1 MQSIYLDNGS
11 TSFPKAPGLGDAVK
25 SFIDNCGYNI
35 NRGGYEGAYEV
46 ADTVLETKHLL
57 TELFKVGKGKEKNVI
72 FTPSVTYGL
81 NFIILG
87 LLKPGDHVIISSMEH
102 NAVARAVESLRGKS
116 VEVTVAGCESEGI
129 IDLENFE
136 KCFKENT
143 KLVVICHVSNVSGTI
158 QDAEKIGEIAKKKGV
173 FFVLDAA
180 QSAGVLDIDFSKFG
194 LSGLCVPGHKGLLGP
209 QGVGAMILTDE
220 LAKAISPTIY
230 GGTGSISDSLNMP
243 DFLPDKF
250 EPGTLNLPG
259 IIGLNHSLKYVM
271 SKENDEFLSHERKLA
286 VAFMEG
292 IQKIDPEG
300 KKIRIVGPKN
310 IFKRVGIVSL
320 DFLEMDNSDVAFKLE
335 SEYGI
340 MTRCGMHCAPLAHKT
355 LGTYPEGTI
364 RFSFG
369 FFNTEEDAK
378 IAAEAIAEI
387 IK

>member
-1 MQSIYLDNGS
+1 MKSIYLDNGS

-57 TELFKVGKGKEKNVI
+57 TELFNVGKGKEKNVI

-102 NAVARAVESLRGKS
+102 NAVARAVESLREKG
-116 VEVTVAGCESEGI
+116 VEVTLAECDSEGI

-136 KCFKENT
+136 RCFKENT

-158 QDAEKIGEIAKKKGV
+158 QDAEKIGEIAKEKGV

-180 QSAGVLDIDFSKFG
+180 QSAGAVDIDFSKFG

-209 QGVGAMILTDE
+209 QGIGAMILEDE
-220 LAKAISPTIY
+220 LAKAILPTIF
-230 GGTGSISDSLNMP
+230 GGTGSISDSLKMP

-259 IIGLNHSLKYVM
+259 IIGLNHSVKYVM
-271 SKENDEFLSHERKLA
+271 SKGNDEFLSHERKLA
-286 VAFMEG
+286 VIFIEG
-292 IQKIDPEG
+292 IKKIDPEG
-300 KKIRIVGPKN
+300 KKIRILGPKN
-310 IFKRVGIVSL
+310 ISKRVGTVSL
-320 DFLEMDNSDVAFKLE
+320 DFPEMDNSDVAFKLE

-355 LGTYPEGTI
+355 LGTYPNGTV

-369 FFNTEEDAK
+369 YFNTIEDVK
-378 IAAEAIAEI
+378 SAIKAIEI
-387 IK
+387 ITE